1 MTHTMLTGITILDL
15 TRLLPGP
22 YCSMILADLGAN
34 VIKIESHLL
43 GDPTR
48 MVPPHIGAQS
58 CYFLSVNR
66 NKKSIALNIRR
77 EAGRQ
82 IFLEMAR
89 EADVIIEGFRPG
101 RAKRLGIGYDDVQA
115 LNPGIVYCSLSGY
128 GQDGPL
134 RDRPGH
140 DINYAA
146 LAGLLDL
153 LGLPGKEGA
162 LPGVQLA
169 DMAGALFA
177 AIGILGALVA
187 RDRRGEGAYVD
198 ASMFDGALSLAIFS
212 AAPLMG
218 EEPLL
223 EPRPEYLMGSFPCYN
238 VYRTKDERRMTLGAL
253 EPVLWS
259 DFCEAIGRRDLVA
272 RQFPD
277 ESEREAVISELRHV
291 FAERTR
297 AEWIEFLSDKN
308 LACEPVNTIEEAL
321 SSPQV
326 RDRGMVWEMDHPT
339 AGRLK
344 QIGLPLQS
352 ILRDRE
358 GLQNAASAIE
368 GLRSSPGEARTVSPP
383 PLLGQH
389 TVEILQGLGYD
400 DQAIEEFRAR
410 KVVSTPDDVSRRR
423 TKTLESG
430 GSG

>member
-1 MTHTMLTGITILDL
+1 MMQKTLTGITILDL
-15 TRLLPGP
+15 SRLLPGP

-48 MVPPHIGAQS
+48 MVPPHVGAQS

-66 NKKSIALNIRR
+66 NKKSIALNLRR
-77 EAGRQ
+77 AAGRQ
-82 IFLEMAR
+82 VFLEMAR

-101 RAKRLGIGYDDVQA
+101 RAKRLGIGYEDVQA
-115 LNPGIVYCSLSGY
+115 LKPDIVYCSLSGY

-153 LGLPGKEGA
+153 LSLPGKEGV

-177 AIGILGALVA
+177 AIGILAALGA

-198 ASMFDGALSLAIFS
+198 ASMFDGALSLATFA

-218 EEPLL
+218 EEPLSD
-223 EPRPEYLMGSFPCYN
+223 PRLEYLTGSFPCYN

-259 DFCEAIGRRDLVA
+259 DFCEAIGRRDLVPK
-272 RQFPD
+272 QFPH
-277 ESEREAVISELRHV
+277 ESEREAVISELQHV
-291 FAERTR
+291 FVERTR

-326 RDRGMVWEMDHPT
+326 RERGMLWEMDHPT

-344 QIGLPLQS
+344 QIGLPLRS
-352 ILRDRE
+352 VL
-358 GLQNAASAIE
+358 STSE
-368 GLRSSPGEARTVSPP
+368 GLRSSPDEPRTAALP

-400 DQAIEEFRAR
+400 DQAIEELRAR
-410 KVVSTPDDVSRRR
+410 KVVSTPDDVSRRG
-423 TKTLESG
+423 TKTLESL